1 MGGSWVSPPGDML
14 PAMNAPLIVT
24 ADEALTEQL
33 LRLCAAAGV
42 NPTLAALPGDALSGW
57 RSAPLVLVGT
67 DALEG
72 LAAVSPG
79 RRDGVH
85 VATLGRADRLAY
97 PAALALG
104 AEGLVDVS
112 ASEGWLVERL
122 AEASEP
128 SGPLGLSVGVLGGSG
143 GAGASVFAAAL
154 ASVASRDGPALLV
167 DCDERGPGLDRLLG
181 LELADGVRWD
191 ALHQTSG
198 RLSARAL
205 RDSVPRRGGP
215 GVLTWHSSGPA
226 VLQPFAMREVLAAG
240 ARGHDTVVLDLPR
253 AGGPPVDE
261 AIARVDRLV
270 LVVVPTVL
278 GMASAARIAEAL
290 DGREPHAV
298 VRGGG
303 LSDEQVRG
311 VTRASGVTPMA
322 PQRGLD
328 EGIDLGAGPL
338 RSARGSLARAA
349 VRVLRVLREVP

>member
-1 MGGSWVSPPGDML
+1 
-14 PAMNAPLIVT
+14 MNAPLIVT
-24 ADEALTEQL
+24 ADEVLTEQL

-42 NPTLAALPGDALSGW
+42 SPTLAALPGDALSGW
-57 RSAPLVLVGT
+57 RSAPLVLVGA
-67 DALEG
+67 DAIEE

-85 VATLGRADRLAY
+85 VATLGRADTLAY

-104 AEGLVDVS
+104 AEGLIDVS

-128 SGPLGLSVGVLGGSG
+128 SGPLGLSIGVVGGSG
-143 GAGASVFAAAL
+143 GAGASVFAGAL
-154 ASVASRDGPALLV
+154 GLVASRDGPTLLV
-167 DCDERGPGLDRLLG
+167 DCDDRGPGLDRLLG
-181 LELADGVRWD
+181 LELVDGVRWD

-198 RLSARAL
+198 RMSARAL

-215 GVLTWHSSGPA
+215 GVLTWHSSSRVA
-226 VLQPFAMREVLAAG
+226 LQPFAMREVLAAG

-253 AGGPPVDE
+253 AGGPAVEE

-270 LVVVPTVL
+270 VVVVPTVL
-278 GMASAARIAEAL
+278 GMASAARIADVL
-290 DGREPHAV
+290 GGRELHVV

-303 LSDEQVRG
+303 LAEDQVRAVTGAVG
-311 VTRASGVTPMA
+311 VTTMG

-338 RSARGSLARAA
+338 RAPRGPLARAA
-349 VRVLRVLREVP
+349 SAVLRAVR